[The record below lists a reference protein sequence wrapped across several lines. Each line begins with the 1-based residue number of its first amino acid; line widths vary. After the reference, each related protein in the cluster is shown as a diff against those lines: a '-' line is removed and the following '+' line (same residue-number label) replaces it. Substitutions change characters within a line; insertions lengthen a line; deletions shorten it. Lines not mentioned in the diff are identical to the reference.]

1 MRMSMTAFA
10 RTDGETADTTFSVEI
25 RSVNHRFLDI
35 QTKLP
40 ESLRALEPIIR
51 QKCQQA
57 LYRGKIEVYV
67 SSKRAASGKEVQLNP
82 PIIKRWLLAFS
93 DSGAMESLGKPDWA
107 TMLTLPGVMLETAP
121 DAESLHAAVLEAVD
135 HTIAG
140 LLDMRSREGEQ
151 ITAVLLQQL
160 DAVQAHVCRLL
171 DYYPQAEAAIGANLR
186 ERLQAAKV
194 EVEPARFEQEL
205 VLLLSKADVREELD
219 RLQFHVNEARKALAQ
234 HEAVGRRMDFLMQEF
249 NREANTLGSKAA
261 DNELS
266 KSAVELKVIIE
277 QMREQVQ
284 NLE

>member
-10 RTDGETADTTFSVEI
+10 RADGETADTTFAVEI

-40 ESLRALEPIIR
+40 DSLRVLEPTIR
-51 QKCQQA
+51 AKCQQA
-57 LYRGKIEVYV
+57 LYRGKVDVYV
-67 SSKRAASGKEVQLNP
+67 SSKRSATGKELQLNP

-107 TMLTLPGVMLETAP
+107 TMLGLPGVMLEAST
-121 DAESLHAAVLEAVD
+121 DAESLQAAVLEALD
-135 HTIAG
+135 YAIAG
-140 LLDMRSREGEQ
+140 LLEMRSREGEQ
-151 ITAVLLQQL
+151 ITAILQQQL
-160 DAVQAHVCRLL
+160 NAIEGHVEYLL
-171 DYYPQAEAAIGANLR
+171 GYYPQVEAAISEGLR
-186 ERLQAAKV
+186 ERLATLKV
-194 EVEPARFEQEL
+194 EVDPVRFEQEL
-205 VLLLSKADVREELD
+205 VFLLAKADVREELD
-219 RLQFHVNEARKALAQ
+219 RLQFHVNEARQALEQAD
-234 HEAVGRRMDFLMQEF
+234 AVGRRMDFLMQEF

-266 KSAVELKVIIE
+266 RVAVELKVIIE